1 MKTFIVGA
9 VGVEPTCDQ
18 LPFLHLIRV
27 RGYAPLFVRPP
38 TLADCADGFETIIPP
53 FYKAVFP

>member
-1 MKTFIVGA
+1 MKPFIVGV

-27 RGYAPLFVRPP
+27 RGYTPICCLKVPSINAEGHFAHHVL
-38 TLADCADGFETIIPP
+38 L
-53 FYKAVFP
+53 